1 MIQILKVKSLRLHRL
16 LYLHIFFQLPKIKWL
31 FLVMSW
37 TFETETSI
45 LCLQSWFILKNCQ
58 NFNSFASSAYG
69 EMSVFV
75 CYQKLAAFICTS
87 TVCSLGWHKMRKNL
101 KNVWYIDLKRIIYWK
116 LQVSEFFERFCYWL
130 SVGNAI
136 LRWLRYVLNKLSIIN
151 YNLFLQAE
159 KWCHWV
165 KR

>member
-37 TFETETSI
+37 TFETKTSI

-87 TVCSLGWHKMRKNL
+87 TVCSLGWHKMRKNF
-101 KNVWYIDLKRIIYWK
+101 KKTFDISIWK
-116 LQVSEFFERFCYWL
+116 ESFIESCKFRSSSNAFVTDFLLEMRFCDGYDMYWINCL
-130 SVGNAI
+130 S
-136 LRWLRYVLNKLSIIN
+136 
-151 YNLFLQAE
+151 
-159 KWCHWV
+159 
-165 KR
+165 